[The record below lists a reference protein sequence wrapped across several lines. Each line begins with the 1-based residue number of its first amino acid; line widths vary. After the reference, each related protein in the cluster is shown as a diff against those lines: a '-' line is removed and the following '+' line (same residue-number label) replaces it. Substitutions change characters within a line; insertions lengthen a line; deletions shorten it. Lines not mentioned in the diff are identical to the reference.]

1 MARKA
6 PWKKANPR
14 KKAGKKSKKLSPSQ
28 KASANRSAKKAGR
41 RYPSLVDNM
50 RAASKKKKR
59 GKFAG
64 DYRPAS
70 MGRSSPRMALSSI
83 CGRPAS
89 SCRIARV
96 GQHPYAEGEALSAL
110 HSTRRETV
118 PFEGHIPTR
127 SLDC

>member
-6 PWKKANPR
+6 PWKKANRR

-59 GKFAG
+59 EKV
-64 DYRPAS
+64 
-70 MGRSSPRMALSSI
+70 
-83 CGRPAS
+83 
-89 SCRIARV
+89 CRRLQAR
-96 GQHPYAEGEALSAL
+96 QHGPLVTSYGVVFNLWAPSE
-110 HSTRRETV
+110 
-118 PFEGHIPTR
+118 
-127 SLDC
+127 

>member
-50 RAASKKKKR
+50 RAASKKKKAR
-59 GKFAG
+59 KSLQETTGP
-64 DYRPAS
+64 PAWAARHLAWRCLQS
-70 MGRSSPRMALSSI
+70 VGAQ
-83 CGRPAS
+83 
-89 SCRIARV
+89 RIA
-96 GQHPYAEGEALSAL
+96 AELLE
-110 HSTRRETV
+110 
-118 PFEGHIPTR
+118 
-127 SLDC
+127 